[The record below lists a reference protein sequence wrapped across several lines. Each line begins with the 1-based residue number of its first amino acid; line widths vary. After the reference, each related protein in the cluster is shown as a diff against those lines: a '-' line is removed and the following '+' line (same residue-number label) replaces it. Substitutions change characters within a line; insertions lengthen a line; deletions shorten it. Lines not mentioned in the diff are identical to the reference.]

1 MYSKTRR
8 TATALVRLCIVVL
21 LASCASAVPWRNE
34 PVGDEV
40 NLAFVLQNNLVFL
53 PSATL
58 DGRPARILFGSAA
71 PRLLVDPKFGTSDA
85 PHSVQLNGRQSLQLP
100 GTPLGLG
107 GVADAIMGADAWGAH
122 TIAVDY
128 HAGLVIFQRQPIQP
142 AQMSM
147 FSFAHAA
154 NGMPMVNVLI
164 DGRSVSAVV
173 DTTSPDTLVLPRG
186 SAPAGRTRAHV
197 QLASA
202 DFGMLDVRLADVT
215 TPRVGNRVLSKFL
228 LAIDYGRKQVGLWRD
243 PRTAM

>member
-1 MYSKTRR
+1 
-8 TATALVRLCIVVL
+8 VRLCAVVL
-21 LASCASAVPWRNE
+21 LASCASSAPWKNE

-40 NLAFVLQNNLVFL
+40 NLAFILQNNLVFL

-71 PRLLVDPKFGTSDA
+71 PRLLIDPKFGPPAAT
-85 PHSVQLNGRQSLQLP
+85 HSVQLNGRQSLQLT
-100 GTPLGLG
+100 GTSLSLG
-107 GVADAIMGADAWGAH
+107 GVADAVLGADAWGAH

-128 HAGLVIFQRQPIQP
+128 HAGLVIFQEKPIQP
-142 AQMSM
+142 SQMAM

-154 NGMPMVNVLI
+154 SDMPMVNVLI

-173 DTTSPDTLVLPRG
+173 DTASPDTLVLPRG
-186 SAPAGRTRAHV
+186 TARAGRTRAHV
-197 QLASA
+197 QLAAA

-215 TPRVGNRVLSKFL
+215 MPRVGNRVLSKFL
-228 LAIDYGRKQVGLWRD
+228 VAIDYGRKQVGLWRD